1 MILADIGNTHF
12 HILKDNKILHLKE
25 AIKLKGNIF
34 YISVNKKRE
43 KEFLKLNKAINLKEF
58 VKFDTTYK
66 GLGIDRIMACK
77 SIENGVVVDFGSA
90 ITIDIME
97 QGIHKGGIIMPGIY
111 AFKKAFVTISNV
123 LKFNIDYKESLPQ
136 NTNEA
141 LNMGS
146 IGAIK
151 CMIEKFRNNKKLYFT
166 GGDGRVVANFFTNCE
181 YIEDLVFRGMK
192 KTINEMGLIC

>member
-1 MILADIGNTHF
+1 MILVDIGNTNF
-12 HILKDNKILHLKE
+12 HILKDNKIMLLKN
-25 AIKLKGNIF
+25 APKLEGDIF
-34 YISVNKKRE
+34 YISVNKKKE

-58 VKFDTTYK
+58 VKFNTTYK

-77 SIENGVVVDFGSA
+77 SIEDGVVVDCGSA

-97 QGIHKGGIIMPGIY
+97 EGIHKGGVIMPGIY
-111 AFKKAFVTISNV
+111 AFKQAFVTISDV
-123 LKFNIDYKESLPQ
+123 LKFNIDYKEVLPQ

-151 CMIEKFRNNKKLYFT
+151 CMIEKFRGNKKIYFT
-166 GGDGRVVANFFTNCE
+166 GGDGKLFTNFFTNCE

-192 KTINEMGLIC
+192 KTINEMELIC